1 VIKLPT
7 ATATRPGNITRT
19 HRATPPVSR
28 SFTPAL
34 AVEVVV
40 AAEEVAEVD
49 EPEVDEPE
57 VDEPEVDEPEA
68 DEPEVDEPE
77 VDEPEVDVP
86 ELAAVGGPKL
96 PP

>member
-40 AAEEVAEVD
+40 AAEEVDEPEVD

-57 VDEPEVDEPEA
+57 VDEPEVDEPE
-68 DEPEVDEPE
+68 VDVLE